1 MVNDGPIDL
10 IASKIKPNGELRIA
24 TDHTVYLE
32 WALMIMQRH
41 THQFR
46 WLAEKASDF
55 LERPGGWP
63 ETRYAAKALREG
75 RRAYYLRYQRCD

>member
-1 MVNDGPIDL
+1 MCSSDLWAMMVMGGRRDF
-10 IASKIKPNGELRIA
+10 E
-24 TDHTVYLE
+24 
-32 WALMIMQRH
+32 
-41 THQFR
+41 
-46 WLAEKASDF
+46 WLAESARDF